1 MMYEVA
7 APWYHVTSLMQVFF
21 DTSERQ
27 RLVKAWLRAA
37 VLVVTACLAVGL
49 AACGGSDETSTL
61 PAASQ
66 GEETIVQQL
75 PALDVNAPQQFQTAA
90 FAYG

>member
-1 MMYEVA
+1 MMHEVA

-27 RLVKAWLRAA
+27 RLVMAWLRAG
-37 VLVVTACLAVGL
+37 VLVLMACLAVGL
-49 AACGGSDETSTL
+49 AACGGSDEMGTL

-66 GEETIVQQL
+66 GEESVLQQL
-75 PALDVNAPQQFQTAA
+75 PALDVNTPQQFQTAS

>member
-1 MMYEVA
+1 MDEVA

-21 DTSERQ
+21 DTSERYA
-27 RLVKAWLRAA
+27 LVKAWLRAA
-37 VLVVTACLAVGL
+37 ALVAAACLAVGL
-49 AACGGSDETSTL
+49 AACGGSGETSTL

-75 PALDVNAPQQFQTAA
+75 PALDVNAPQRFQTAT